1 MADNKG
7 GSDLDVFEGLAK
19 KSARPAN
26 PGLVPPP
33 SNPRKAT
40 LLGGLGQLPPP
51 AGPPPG
57 VAPGSL
63 PPPVGPPKV
72 LPRRT
77 AKVAKRL
84 ANRTQSVIR

>member
-26 PGLVPPP
+26 PGLAPPP
-33 SNPRKAT
+33 SNARKT
-40 LLGGLGQLPPP
+40 LMGGHGQLPPP

-57 VAPGSL
+57 G
-63 PPPVGPPKV
+63 
-72 LPRRT
+72 RC
-77 AKVAKRL
+77 
-84 ANRTQSVIR
+84 